1 MSVVASCEV
10 KFPSLDP
17 TLPPFFP
24 ANHNLTLPISHFEDM
39 GPAHD
44 ESPRL
49 DPVSLGLAEPM
60 ASIMN
65 SVQHVSQL
73 VPTHYSYPSAET
85 SGVILTRMC
94 TLLSHLLSLPPICA
108 SSSQDQFSALITE
121 TARFA
126 ILIHVFTPWRGLPPD
141 GTIAINSILHQLTTS
156 LRTVT
161 STCEDTNNALVLW
174 MFAVGGVS
182 AVGMPERI
190 WFVNH
195 LAEMTKNM
203 EILTWME
210 FKGAV
215 SRCIW
220 HEKLYVGAYEKLW
233 DEIVEKRN
241 EIGGEE
247 K

>member
-1 MSVVASCEV
+1 
-10 KFPSLDP
+10 
-17 TLPPFFP
+17 
-24 ANHNLTLPISHFEDM
+24 M

-44 ESPRL
+44 EPPRL

-73 VPTHYSYPSAET
+73 ILTHYSYPSAET

-94 TLLSHLLSLPPICA
+94 TLLLHLLSLPPICA
-108 SSSQDQFSALITE
+108 SSAQDRFSALITE

-126 ILIHVFTPWRGLPPD
+126 ILIQVFTPWRGLPPD
-141 GTIAINSILHQLTTS
+141 RIIAINSILHQLMAS

-161 STCEDTNNALVLW
+161 STCGNTSNALVLW
-174 MFAVGGVS
+174 MFGVGGVS
-182 AVGMPERI
+182 VLGMPERI
-190 WFVNH
+190 WFINH

-203 EILTWME
+203 GILTWKE
-210 FKGAV
+210 FKAAV

-220 HEKLYVGAYEKLW
+220 HEKLYVRAYEKLW
-233 DEIVEKRN
+233 DEVVEKRH
-241 EIGGEE
+241 EIGG
-247 K
+247 KDK

>member
-1 MSVVASCEV
+1 
-10 KFPSLDP
+10 
-17 TLPPFFP
+17 
-24 ANHNLTLPISHFEDM
+24 
-39 GPAHD
+39 
-44 ESPRL
+44 
-49 DPVSLGLAEPM
+49 
-60 ASIMN
+60 
-65 SVQHVSQL
+65 
-73 VPTHYSYPSAET
+73 
-85 SGVILTRMC
+85 
-94 TLLSHLLSLPPICA
+94 
-108 SSSQDQFSALITE
+108 
-121 TARFA
+121 
-126 ILIHVFTPWRGLPPD
+126 
-141 GTIAINSILHQLTTS
+141 
-156 LRTVT
+156 
-161 STCEDTNNALVLW
+161 

-220 HEKLYVGAYEKLW
+220 HEKLYVRAYEKLW

-241 EIGGEE
+241 EIWGVD

>member
-1 MSVVASCEV
+1 MVASCEV
-10 KFPSLDP
+10 QFPSLDP

-24 ANHNLTLPISHFEDM
+24 ADHNLTLPISHFEDM
-39 GPAHD
+39 GPSHN
-44 ESPRL
+44 EPPRL
-49 DPVSLGLAEPM
+49 NFVSLGLAEPM

-73 VPTHYSYPSAET
+73 VPTHYAYPSAEN

-94 TLLSHLLSLPPICA
+94 TLLSHLLSIPSICA
-108 SSSQDQFSALITE
+108 SSSQDKFSALVTE

-141 GTIAINSILHQLTTS
+141 GTIAINSILHQLMTS
-156 LRTVT
+156 LKLIT
-161 STCEDTNNALVLW
+161 STFEDINNALVLW

-182 AVGMPERI
+182 SVGMPERI

-195 LAEMTKNM
+195 LAEMTTKM
-203 EILTWME
+203 GIITWEE
-210 FKGAV
+210 FKAAV

-220 HEKLYVGAYEKLW
+220 HEKLYIRAYEKVW
-233 DEIVEKRN
+233 DEIAEKRK
-241 EIGGEE
+241 E
-247 K
+247 